1 MLRRS
6 SSPEDKLI
14 GKQLRE
20 KRLRRGM
27 TLSDAAKKLGV
38 SYQQVQKYEQA
49 SSKISASSLYKLSI
63 LYGVSI
69 EKFFEGLVD
78 FDRSS
83 YLKFGYIPSGLKNRD
98 INLLM
103 VEDNPGDEAVI
114 RRSLSDFKNLNILCV
129 HDGFQALDVLRYK
142 TLCADFPRPDLIF
155 LDIYLPRRDGLSVLK
170 EVKRDSDTQ
179 DIPVVIIT
187 NNISP
192 ELMQSA
198 YRNGAS
204 GYICKS
210 FDFLSFKDNIVS
222 CVKYWTGAVVLPTMV
237 PSRGNETA

>member
-14 GKQLRE
+14 GRQLRE

-27 TLSDAAKKLGV
+27 TLLDAAKKLGV

-49 SSKISASSLYKLSI
+49 SSKISASNLYKLSI

-69 EKFFEGLVD
+69 EKFFEGMVD
-78 FDRSS
+78 HNRTT
-83 YLKFGYIPSGLKNRD
+83 YLKFGYLPGELKNRD

-103 VEDNPGDEAVI
+103 IEDNPGDEAVI
-114 RRSLSDFKNLNILCV
+114 RRTLSDLKNLNILCV
-129 HDGFQALDVLRYK
+129 HDGHQVMEVLRYK

-155 LDIYLPRRDGLSVLK
+155 LDIYLPKRDGISVLK
-170 EVKRDSDTQ
+170 EIKRDSDLQ

-187 NNISP
+187 NNINP

-210 FDFLSFKDNIVS
+210 FDFVSFKDHIVS
-222 CVKYWTGAVVLPTMV
+222 CVKYWTNTVVLPTTIQ
-237 PSRGNETA
+237 SQEGKAS

>member
-6 SSPEDKLI
+6 ISPEDKFI

-20 KRLRRGM
+20 KRIRRGM
-27 TLSDAAKKLGV
+27 TLTDAAKKLGV

-49 SSKISASSLYKLSI
+49 ISKVSASSLYKLSI

-78 FDRSS
+78 FDKSS
-83 YLKFGYIPSGLKNRD
+83 YPKFGYLSNELSSRD
-98 INLLM
+98 INLFI

-114 RRSLSDFKNLNILCV
+114 RQTLNDFNNLNILCV
-129 HDGFQALDVLRYK
+129 HDGFQAMEVLRYK

-155 LDIYLPRRDGLSVLK
+155 LDIYLPKRDGLSILK
-170 EVKRDSDTQ
+170 EIKRDNDMQ
-179 DIPVVIIT
+179 DIPIIIIT

-192 ELMQSA
+192 ELMQTA

-222 CVKYWTGAVVLPTMV
+222 CVKYWTKTVVLPTMV
-237 PSRGNETA
+237 ATKV